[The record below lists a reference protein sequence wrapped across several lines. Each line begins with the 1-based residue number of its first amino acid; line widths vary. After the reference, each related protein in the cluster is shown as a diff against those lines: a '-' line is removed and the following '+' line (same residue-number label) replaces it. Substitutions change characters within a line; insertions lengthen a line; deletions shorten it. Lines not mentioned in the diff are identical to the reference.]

1 MGAVALAAVSAIIW
15 GVGDYAGG
23 RASRAMPALR
33 VTALVQLLGLPVA
46 LAAALA
52 MTFWGT
58 GATVVRPA
66 DLAWGAAAGLAGLAG
81 IVLLY
86 RALAGGAM
94 AVAAPTTA
102 VAAAVLPV
110 GIGLLLGERPG
121 PTALIG
127 VVCALLSVALVSA
140 AGGSGKVTAGLVLT
154 AIGAGTGFG
163 LFFAGMDRFGENAGM
178 WPLVGAR
185 VIGAVLGLAV
195 LLLTRRPEGPLPRRE
210 LAAAGSLD
218 TIANVT
224 YLLALHSGM
233 LAVVAPVASLYP
245 ASTVL
250 LAFALDRER
259 VRPVQV
265 TGLALAGAAL
275 VLTSIA

>member
-1 MGAVALAAVSAIIW
+1 MGAVALAALSAIIW

-23 RASRAMPALR
+23 RASRVMPALR

-46 LAAALA
+46 VAAALA
-52 MTFWGT
+52 MSFSSAEPTT
-58 GATVVRPA
+58 VRPA

-86 RALAGGAM
+86 RALSGGAM

-121 PTALIG
+121 ATALAG
-127 VVCALLSVALVSA
+127 VVCAMLSVALVSA
-140 AGGSGKVTAGLVLT
+140 AGGDGKVTAGLVLT
-154 AIGAGTGFG
+154 AVGSGIGFG
-163 LFFAGMDRFGENAGM
+163 LFFAGMDRFGEGSGM

-185 VIGAVLGLAV
+185 AIGAALGIVILAT
-195 LLLTRRPEGPLPRRE
+195 TRRPGGPAPRRE
-210 LAAAGSLD
+210 LAAAGTLD

-224 YLLALHSGM
+224 YLLALDSGM